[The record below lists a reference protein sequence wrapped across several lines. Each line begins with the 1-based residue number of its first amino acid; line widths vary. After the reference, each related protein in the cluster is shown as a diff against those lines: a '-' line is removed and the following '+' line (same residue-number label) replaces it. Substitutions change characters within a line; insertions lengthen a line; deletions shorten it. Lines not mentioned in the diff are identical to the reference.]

1 MMNNNTP
8 QSENV
13 DPKLAILN
21 EFLEENPEDY
31 TIDQLLDVL
40 DCIAV
45 TAHYECGRV
54 TGSTILI
61 VKDLIGFFLQL
72 NNVQTN
78 SSNNHIA

>member
-1 MMNNNTP
+1 MKNNNTP

-21 EFLEENPEDY
+21 EFLKENPEDY

-54 TGSTILI
+54 GGTEIWI
-61 VKDLIGFFLQL
+61 VKNLMQLFMNLRDLKEEAEGR
-72 NNVQTN
+72 
-78 SSNNHIA
+78 

>member
-1 MMNNNTP
+1 MLNNNNTP

-31 TIDQLLDVL
+31 TIDRLLDVL

-45 TAHYECGRV
+45 TVHYQRGRV
-54 TGSTILI
+54 IGPTIWI
-61 VKDLIGFFLQL
+61 IKDLMQL
-72 NNVQTN
+72 FINLRDMKEE
-78 SSNNHIA
+78 AEGR

>member
-1 MMNNNTP
+1 MLNNNIP

-21 EFLEENPEDY
+21 KFLEENPEDY

-45 TAHYECGRV
+45 TVHYQRGRV
-54 TGSTILI
+54 IGPTIWI
-61 VKDLIGFFLQL
+61 IKDLMQL
-72 NNVQTN
+72 FIELRDLKEKTEVR
-78 SSNNHIA
+78 

>member
-1 MMNNNTP
+1 MLNNNIP

-21 EFLEENPEDY
+21 EFLEDNPPID
-31 TIDQLLDVL
+31 TIKALLMVL

-45 TAHYECGRV
+45 ASFHEPERV
-54 TGSTILI
+54 GGAEIWI